1 MIAAKQT
8 VVNEVYVVVVV
19 VVVVVVFNKISLYLL
34 KNHKLHLFF

>member
-8 VVNEVYVVVVV
+8 VVNEVYVVVV